1 MQLGQVNKVN
11 NNKMLGEIYTN
22 IIGTSVAE
30 PEMKQA
36 GQRNLLVLR
45 LAVNEKIGDGER
57 TSYIT
62 VNSWRDKLNDK
73 LMQLSLKGKN
83 LKIRGPLHIEE
94 WEKDGHKFQKPVV
107 TMDNLTFL
115 DKKDA

>member
-1 MQLGQVNKVN
+1 
-11 NNKMLGEIYTN
+11 MLGEIYTN
-22 IIGTSVAE
+22 IIGTSVSE
-30 PEMKQA
+30 PELKEMPSGKS
-36 GQRNLLVLR
+36 LMVLR
-45 LAVNEKIGDGER
+45 LAINEKIGDGER

-62 VNSWRDKLNDK
+62 VNSWREKLNAK
-73 LMQLSLKGKN
+73 LMQLSLIGKN
-83 LKIRGPLHIEE
+83 LKVRGPLHIEE

>member
-1 MQLGQVNKVN
+1 
-11 NNKMLGEIYTN
+11 MLGEIYAN

-30 PEMKQA
+30 PEIKDINGKKLM
-36 GQRNLLVLR
+36 VLR
-45 LAVNEKIGDGER
+45 MAVNEKIGDGER

-62 VNSWRDKLNDK
+62 VNSWREQLNNK
-73 LMQLSLKGKN
+73 LMQLELKGKN

-115 DKKDA
+115 DKKNA

>member
-1 MQLGQVNKVN
+1 
-11 NNKMLGEIYTN
+11 MLGEIYTN

-30 PEMKQA
+30 PEMRQA
-36 GQRNLLVLR
+36 GKRPLLELR

-62 VNSWRDKLNDK
+62 VISWSDKLNDK
-73 LMQLSLKGKN
+73 LMNLSLKGKN
-83 LKIRGPLHIEE
+83 LRIRGPLHVEQ

-107 TMDNLTFL
+107 TLDKLTFL

>member
-1 MQLGQVNKVN
+1 
-11 NNKMLGEIYTN
+11 MLGEIYTN

-30 PEMKQA
+30 PEIKDIN
-36 GQRNLLVLR
+36 GKNLMVLR

-62 VNSWRDKLNDK
+62 VNSWREQLNNKLI
-73 LMQLSLKGKN
+73 QLELKGKN

-115 DKKDA
+115 DKKNA

>member
-1 MQLGQVNKVN
+1 
-11 NNKMLGEIYTN
+11 MLGEIYAN

-30 PEMKQA
+30 AEPKQIP
-36 GQRNLLVLR
+36 GKDGKERTLIVLR
-45 LAVNEKIGDGER
+45 LAINEKLGSGER
-57 TSYIT
+57 TSFIT
-62 VNSWRDKLNDK
+62 INSWREQLNDK

-115 DKKDA
+115 DKKDASDS

>member
-1 MQLGQVNKVN
+1 MR
-11 NNKMLGEIYTN
+11 
-22 IIGTSVAE
+22 
-30 PEMKQA
+30 QA
-36 GQRNLLVLR
+36 GKRPLLELR

-62 VNSWRDKLNDK
+62 VNSWSDKLNDK
-73 LMQLSLKGKN
+73 LMNLSLKGKN
-83 LKIRGPLHIEE
+83 LRIRGPLHVEQ

-107 TMDNLTFL
+107 TLDKLTFL

>member
-1 MQLGQVNKVN
+1 
-11 NNKMLGEIYTN
+11 MLGEIYTN

-30 PEMKQA
+30 AEPKEVKTKD
-36 GQRNLLVLR
+36 GVKTLITLR
-45 LAVNEKIGDGER
+45 LAINEKMKEGER
-57 TSYIT
+57 TSFIN
-62 VNSWRDKLNDK
+62 VNSWRDGLNDK
-73 LMQLSLKGKN
+73 LMQLSLRGKN

-107 TMDNLTFL
+107 TLDNLTFL

>member
-1 MQLGQVNKVN
+1 
-11 NNKMLGEIYTN
+11 MLGEIYTN

-30 PEMKQA
+30 PEIKDIN
-36 GQRNLLVLR
+36 GKNLMVLR

-62 VNSWRDKLNDK
+62 VNSWREQLNNK
-73 LMQLSLKGKN
+73 LMQLELKGKN

-115 DKKDA
+115 DKKNA

>member
-1 MQLGQVNKVN
+1 
-11 NNKMLGEIYTN
+11 MLGEIYAN

-30 PEMKQA
+30 PEIKDIN
-36 GQRNLLVLR
+36 GKNLMVLR
-45 LAVNEKIGDGER
+45 LAVNEKIGEGER

-62 VNSWRDKLNDK
+62 VNSWREQLNNK
-73 LMQLSLKGKN
+73 LMQLELKGKN

-115 DKKDA
+115 DKKNA

>member
-1 MQLGQVNKVN
+1 
-11 NNKMLGEIYTN
+11 MLGEIYTN

-30 PEMKQA
+30 AEPKEIKTKD
-36 GQRNLLVLR
+36 GIKTLVVLR
-45 LAVNEKIGDGER
+45 LAVNEKIGEGER
-57 TSYIT
+57 TSFIT
-62 VNSWRDKLNDK
+62 VNSWREKLNNK
-73 LMQLSLKGKN
+73 LMQLELRGKN

>member
-1 MQLGQVNKVN
+1 
-11 NNKMLGEIYTN
+11 MLGEIYAN

-30 PEMKQA
+30 PEIKDIN
-36 GQRNLLVLR
+36 GKNLMVLR

-62 VNSWRDKLNDK
+62 VNSWREQLNNK
-73 LMQLSLKGKN
+73 LMQLELKGKN

-115 DKKDA
+115 DKKNA

>member
-1 MQLGQVNKVN
+1 
-11 NNKMLGEIYTN
+11 MLGEIYTN

-30 PEMKQA
+30 AEPKEINGKD
-36 GQRNLLVLR
+36 GTRTLVVLR
-45 LAVNEKIGDGER
+45 LAINEKVGSGER

-73 LMQLSLKGKN
+73 LMQLELKGKN

>member
-1 MQLGQVNKVN
+1 
-11 NNKMLGEIYTN
+11 MLGEIYAN

-30 PEMKQA
+30 PEIKEIPSGKSLM
-36 GQRNLLVLR
+36 VLR
-45 LAVNEKIGDGER
+45 LAVNEKIGEGER
-57 TSYIT
+57 TSFIT
-62 VNSWRDKLNDK
+62 VNSWREQLNNK
-73 LMQLSLKGKN
+73 LMQLQLKGKN

-107 TMDNLTFL
+107 TIDNLTFL

>member
-1 MQLGQVNKVN
+1 
-11 NNKMLGEIYTN
+11 MLGEIYAN

-30 PEMKQA
+30 AEPKQIP
-36 GQRNLLVLR
+36 GQDGTAKTLLVLR
-45 LAVNEKIGDGER
+45 LAINEKIGKGER
-57 TSYIT
+57 TSFIT
-62 VNSWRDKLNDK
+62 INSWRDKLNDK

-107 TMDNLTFL
+107 TLDNLTFL
-115 DKKDA
+115 DKKDATDD